1 MELKDLVLSTLA
13 ELDEKVVSSDISL
26 DAGLEQDSRIENKK
40 GMKIVAPSNDEVR
53 FLSHMRERLLVLFE
67 GLNELDDDM
76 LESKLNLTL
85 KYLEYSLAH
94 IDNRI
99 EKSS

>member
-1 MELKDLVLSTLA
+1 
-13 ELDEKVVSSDISL
+13 
-26 DAGLEQDSRIENKK
+26 
-40 GMKIVAPSNDEVR
+40 
-53 FLSHMRERLLVLFE
+53 MRERLLVLFE
-67 GLNELDDDM
+67 GLSELDDDM

-94 IDNRI
+94 IDDRI

>member
-13 ELDEKVVSSDISL
+13 ELDEKVVSSDISTEI
-26 DAGLEQDSRIENKK
+26 GVEQNSNSEYQKTLHV
-40 GMKIVAPSNDEVR
+40 VAPSNDEIK

-67 GLNELDDDM
+67 GLSELDNDM

-94 IDNRI
+94 IDERI

>member
-13 ELDEKVVSSDISL
+13 ELDEKVVSSDISPEIES
-26 DAGLEQDSRIENKK
+26 EQGSSIEPIK
-40 GMKIVAPSNDEVR
+40 GTQVVASSTDEVK

-67 GLNELDDDM
+67 GLLELDDDM

-94 IDNRI
+94 IDDQI